1 MSRNVKDKPLYHAIA
16 DQLAQQIDSGKYPPG
31 SRLPAER
38 ELADQFGVSRVTI
51 REAEIALQALGRIT
65 IKTGSGV
72 YVEKTPHENGRAFP
86 EVSAFELTEARALFE
101 SEAAALAAEQISE
114 ETLEVLQR
122 HVDIMSSDEPDND
135 AREIADHDFHRAIA
149 VASNNAAI
157 IYVIETMWKMR
168 DEIQAVKAVYDS
180 VCTTD
185 RGAVGR
191 EHGDILKAL
200 RARDPDAAR
209 AAMRE
214 HFQRLIESMLDVT
227 HEQAMEELRKKAT
240 ESRNRYLKSASA

>member
-16 DQLAQQIDSGKYPPG
+16 DQLAKQIDSGKYPPG

-65 IKTGSGV
+65 IKTGTGV
-72 YVEKTPHENGRAFP
+72 YVEKNPNGRNCGFP
-86 EVSAFELTEARALFE
+86 DVTAFELTEARALFE
-101 SEAAALAAEQISE
+101 SEAAALAAEQVTD

-122 HVDIMSSDEPDND
+122 HVDIMSSDESDTN

-157 IYVIETMWKMR
+157 IYVIENLWKMR
-168 DEIQAVKAVYDS
+168 DEIPPVKAVYDS

-191 EHGDILKAL
+191 EHGDILSAL
-200 RARDPDAAR
+200 RARDPEDAR
-209 AAMRE
+209 AAMRK
-214 HFQRLIESMLDVT
+214 HFQRLIEAMLDVT
-227 HEQAMEELRKKAT
+227 HEQALEELRKKAT

>member
-1 MSRNVKDKPLYHAIA
+1 MKEKPLYHAIA
-16 DQLAQQIDSGKYPPG
+16 KELGQQIDSGKYPPG

-72 YVEKTPHENGRAFP
+72 YVEETRNDRDRVFP
-86 EVSAFELTEARALFE
+86 EITAFELTEARALFE
-101 SEAAALAAEQISE
+101 SEAAALAAEQISD
-114 ETLEVLQR
+114 ETLETLQQ
-122 HVDIMSSDEPDND
+122 HVDIMSSGKQDNA
-135 AREIADHDFHRAIA
+135 AREVADHEFHRTIA

-157 IYVIETMWKMR
+157 IHVIETMWKMR
-168 DEIQAVKAVYDS
+168 DEIPPVKAVYDS

-185 RGAVGR
+185 HEAVGR
-191 EHGDILKAL
+191 EHGEILDAL

-214 HFQRLIESMLDVT
+214 HFRRLIESMLDVT
-227 HEQAMEELRKKAT
+227 HAQAMEELRKKAT